1 MGARIRTVLSQK
13 GAGRRQRKLPLSSR
27 AGRSLSVDPSVMNS
41 PDQRPEDEIL
51 ADICLFQGQGRF

>member
-27 AGRSLSVDPSVMNS
+27 AGRSLSVDPSVVNS
-41 PDQRPEDEIL
+41 PDQR
-51 ADICLFQGQGRF
+51 GQKMRS